1 MKLHF
6 ESDLPYQAAAI
17 EAVCDLFRGQEVC
30 RSEFTVTMR
39 ALSPSP
45 LVPNV
50 ESAELFPGTVQ
61 QQMTLEGVQETDQG
75 GIGNR
80 LTLLDD
86 EIAAN
91 LGAIQVRNG
100 LPPSG
105 KLSADFTVE
114 METGT
119 GKTYVYLRTVFELN
133 RRYGFTKFVI
143 VVPSVAIK
151 EGVNKTLEITREHFE
166 GLYPSAKGYEFFQYD
181 SAKLGQVR
189 NFATSPNIQIMVITV
204 GAINKFGDETEAAV
218 EESDESKRREKSKN
232 VMYRAS
238 EKTGGEK
245 PIDLVRATRPI
256 IIVDEPQSVD
266 GGIDGR
272 GKKALERMDPLCS
285 LRYSATHAEK
295 HNMVY
300 RLDAVDA
307 YEQKLVKQI
316 EVAAATVQG
325 ANNKAYVK
333 LLSVSSK
340 RGVISAKVELDVE
353 VRVGTTASVRR
364 QEVIVQDGFDLEQE
378 TRRALYANC
387 RIGEIRTAK
396 GSEFVELKVPGGE
409 VYLRPGDAWGEV
421 DATTIQR
428 EMIRRTIKEHLD
440 KEKRLRPLGVKV
452 LSLFFIDAVDKYRQY
467 DAEGNAVKGEYAVI
481 FEEEYKHW
489 ARHPDY
495 QSLFGEIDLTTA
507 ADEVHNG
514 YFSIDRKK
522 VGGKSVEVFK
532 DTSGETKADDDTYN
546 LIMRDK
552 EKLLGFESPL
562 KFIFSHSALK
572 EGWDNP
578 NVFQICNFSTRET
591 ERWRRQTVGR
601 GLRLCVNQ
609 NGERLRG
616 FEVNTLT
623 VIATESYQ
631 QFAENLQ
638 KDIERDT
645 GILFGVVQDHEFAAI
660 AVKQENGE
668 LAPLGFDQSKTLW
681 SHLKEQGYI
690 NDKGKVQD
698 ALKVALKDGTLVL
711 PAEYEAQR
719 AQIMAVLRKLS
730 GKLEIKN
737 SDDRRPVPVR
747 KSVLVSPEFKALW
760 DRIKHKTTYRVQFDN
775 EKLIVGCI
783 KAMHDAPP
791 ITKSRLQWRKAGLAI
806 GKAGVEATE
815 KPGAD
820 TVTLKENDIEL
831 PDVLTELQDRTQL
844 TRRTIARI
852 LTESGRLNDFK
863 RNPQQ
868 FIELA
873 ADAVNR
879 CKRLALVDGIKYQ
892 RLGDEHYYAQE
903 LFETEELTGYLK
915 NMLMDTGK
923 SVYEHVV
930 YDSEVERDFADQL
943 EKNNAI
949 KVYAKLPGW
958 FKVPTPLGTYN
969 PDWAVLVERN
979 GHERLYFV
987 VETKSSLFTED
998 LRDREGGKIECSR
1011 AHFTALGVGENP
1023 AIYEKF
1029 KDVDGLLAYEA
1040 RR

>member
-17 EAVCDLFRGQEVC
+17 EAVCDLFRGQEIC

-39 ALSPSP
+39 SPSATVFAAP
-45 LVPNV
+45 AGN
-50 ESAELFPGTVQ
+50 AELFPETIP
-61 QQMTLEGVQETDQG
+61 QQMTLEGMQETDQG

-86 EIAAN
+86 EIGEN
-91 LGAIQVRNG
+91 LASIQVRNG

-133 RRYGFTKFVI
+133 RRYGFTKFVV

-166 GLYPSAKGYEFFQYD
+166 ALYPNAKGYEFFQYD

-189 NFATSPNIQIMVITV
+189 NYATSPNIQVMVITV
-204 GAINKFGDETEAAV
+204 GAINKFGDENEAAI
-218 EESDESKRREKSKN
+218 EEFDEARRREKSKN

-245 PIDLVRATRPI
+245 PIDLVRATKPI

-272 GKKALERMDPLCS
+272 GKRALDRMDPLCT

-325 ANNKAYVK
+325 ANNKAYLK
-333 LLSVSSK
+333 LLSVSNK
-340 RGVISAKVELDVE
+340 RGVISAVVE
-353 VRVGTTASVRR
+353 VDRENRAGVVRR
-364 QEVIVQDGFDLEQE
+364 ETITVQDSFDLEQE
-378 TRRALYANC
+378 TGRALYANV
-387 RIGEIRTAK
+387 RIGEIRTARADQ
-396 GSEFVELKVPGGE
+396 FMELKVPGSE
-409 VYLRPGDAWGEV
+409 VFLRPGDAWGDV
-421 DATTIQR
+421 DATAIQR

-440 KEKRLRPLGVKV
+440 KEKRLRPLGIKV

-467 DAEGNAVKGEYAVI
+467 DAEGNPVKGEYALI
-481 FEEEYKHW
+481 FEEEYKRW

-495 QSLFGEIDLTTA
+495 QSLFGEIDLAATA
-507 ADEVHNG
+507 EEVHNG
-514 YFSIDRKK
+514 YFSIDKKK

-591 ERWRRQTVGR
+591 ERWRRQTIGR

-609 NGERLRG
+609 DGQRLRG

-645 GILFGVVQDHEFAAI
+645 GFQFGVVQDHVFAAI
-660 AVKQENGE
+660 AARQENGE
-668 LAPLGFDQSKTLW
+668 LAPLGFEQSKTLW
-681 SHLKEQGYI
+681 SHLKQQGYI

-698 ALKVALKDGTLVL
+698 ALKTALKNETLVL

-719 AQIMAVLRKLS
+719 AQIEAVLRKLS

-737 SDDRRPVPVR
+737 SDDRRPVSVR

-775 EKLIVGCI
+775 EKLIAGCI
-783 KAMHDAPP
+783 TALRDAPP
-791 ITKSRLQWRKAGLAI
+791 ISKSRLQWRKAGLAI

-815 KPGAD
+815 QAGAD
-820 TVTLKENDIEL
+820 TVTLNESDIEL

-844 TRRTIARI
+844 TRRSIVRI

-873 ADAVNR
+873 GDAINR
-879 CKRLALVDGIKYQ
+879 CKRMTLVDGIKYQ
-892 RLGDEHYYAQE
+892 RLGDEQYYAQE
-903 LFETEELTGYLK
+903 LFEAEELTGYLQ
-915 NMLMDTGK
+915 NMLMNTGK

-930 YDSEVERDFADQL
+930 YDSEPERDFADQL
-943 EKNNAI
+943 EKNDAI

-969 PDWAVLVERN
+969 PDWAVLVDRD
-979 GHERLYFV
+979 GQERLYFV
-987 VETKSSLFTED
+987 VETKSSLFAED
-998 LRDREGGKIECSR
+998 LRDHEGGKIQCGR
-1011 AHFTALGVGENP
+1011 AHFSALAVGENP

-1029 KDVDGLLAYEA
+1029 KDVEGLLTYEA
-1040 RR
+1040 KR